1 MIGVAGASGNIN
13 CQLGVIV
20 VTEPTAPLVELS
32 QCRTYIEANLGP
44 AYLAVRIVH
53 RIAKAPVSQLFTPFC
68 VAHERRD
75 YYPCV
80 SHDAFHLT
88 LQGLRLVRFTQ

>member
-1 MIGVAGASGNIN
+1 MLVLSIRIA
-13 CQLGVIV
+13 LKT
-20 VTEPTAPLVELS
+20 TEPTTPLVEVS
-32 QCRTYIEANLGP
+32 QCRTYIEENLGP

-53 RIAKAPVSQLFTPFC
+53 RIAKAPVSQLFTPSC

-88 LQGLRLVRFTQ
+88 LQGLRLVRFTQYFLSLFMP